1 MLIRDVPRQ
10 ERWGTILLTSVLVLA
25 AGVCLWEAGLRRAGY
40 RPSLSLQDALW
51 ARQRNRLSDSPP
63 GQTVL
68 LGSSRMQ
75 FGFDLD
81 EWARL
86 SGGDR
91 PFMLAWPGGCPRPVL
106 HDLAEDESFTG
117 TVICGY
123 TPGLFFAPEEFEFPM
138 RTRKL
143 AKYATRWGPAD
154 RVGQWLRFLVEPRL
168 ALLLDSEVAL
178 IPFLRERTSLPQRQ
192 GQLTPLRYSARM
204 ASLGE
209 DCRVTIYDSF
219 LTDEAEQKRV
229 TDNWMAA
236 SERGALYE
244 LSDDDLEAL
253 LDQIGRDVD
262 RIRERGGRVVFV
274 RYPSTAW
281 FRETE
286 TANHPR
292 EMFWD
297 RLVQSTGCVG
307 VHFEDHPG
315 LSGFDCPEWSH
326 LGREDATRFTRE
338 LFGILSKQ
346 HP

>member
-1 MLIRDVPRQ
+1 MIFK
-10 ERWGTILLTSVLVLA
+10 
-25 AGVCLWEAGLRRAGY
+25 
-40 RPSLSLQDALW
+40 
-51 ARQRNRLSDSPP
+51 
-63 GQTVL
+63 
-68 LGSSRMQ
+68 
-75 FGFDLD
+75 FGKKGKNK
-81 EWARL
+81 
-86 SGGDR
+86 GG
-91 PFMLAWPGGCPRPVL
+91 G
-106 HDLAEDESFTG
+106 
-117 TVICGY
+117 
-123 TPGLFFAPEEFEFPM
+123 
-138 RTRKL
+138 
-143 AKYATRWGPAD
+143 
-154 RVGQWLRFLVEPRL
+154 
-168 ALLLDSEVAL
+168 
-178 IPFLRERTSLPQRQ
+178 
-192 GQLTPLRYSARM
+192 
-204 ASLGE
+204 
-209 DCRVTIYDSF
+209 
-219 LTDEAEQKRV
+219 
-229 TDNWMAA
+229 
-236 SERGALYE
+236 
-244 LSDDDLEAL
+244 SDDDLEAL